1 LAAVKLQIPLAHIEA
16 GERSYDRHMP
26 EEINRL
32 VTDCVSN
39 LHFCSSQSAV
49 RRLMQEGI
57 EESIYWVGDV
67 MYDALLQHLPQ
78 ARANSKILEE
88 LDLKPRS
95 YSLVTV
101 HRASNTDS
109 VQQLGAILDALN
121 QIPETVV
128 FPAHPRTRAAIERF
142 QLKVA
147 NHIRLIPP
155 VGYFDMMVLEEN
167 ARLIATDSGGVQ
179 REAYFLGIPCLTLR
193 ETTEW
198 GETVEAGWNQLVGAE
213 THEILDAWF
222 TFTPPNEHPAI
233 FGNGD
238 AAQQII
244 SILEHRFGGGRAVSL
259 ASLWATTPLML
270 DLERTV

>member
-1 LAAVKLQIPLAHIEA
+1 
-16 GERSYDRHMP
+16 
-26 EEINRL
+26 
-32 VTDCVSN
+32 
-39 LHFCSSQSAV
+39 
-49 RRLMQEGI
+49 MQEGI

-67 MYDALLQHLPQ
+67 MYDALLQHLPL
-78 ARANSKILEE
+78 ARANSTILEE

-101 HRASNTDS
+101 HRAANTDS
-109 VQQLGAILDALN
+109 AQQLGAILDALN
-121 QIPETVV
+121 QIPETIVL
-128 FPAHPRTRAAIERF
+128 PAHPRTQAAIERF

-147 NHIRLIPP
+147 DHVRLIPP

-244 SILEHRFGGGRAVSL
+244 SILEHRLGGGHAVSL
-259 ASLWATTPLML
+259 ASLWATTPLTL